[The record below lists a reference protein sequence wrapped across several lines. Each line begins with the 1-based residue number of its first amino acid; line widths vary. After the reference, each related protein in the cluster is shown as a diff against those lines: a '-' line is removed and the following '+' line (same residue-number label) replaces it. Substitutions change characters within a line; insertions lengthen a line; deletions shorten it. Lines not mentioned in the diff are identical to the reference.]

1 MLVGLLALTVTAAFA
16 GAAIYVSVAEQP
28 ARLRLDDRALLQEWQ
43 PSYKR
48 GAAMQASIA
57 IVACVLGAVAW
68 WQTGNLAY
76 LVGAVLIILP
86 WPWTLINDADK
97 STAGGDGRGRHQP
110 ESPGVDRQMGQSA
123 SGSRRAWR
131 AGGTGIPVGKCLTS
145 LQRFFSAK
153 RPHYSKAAGWRSR
166 PSRADKVSR
175 SSSESLAPTSSVI
188 DRP

>member
-57 IVACVLGAVAW
+57 VVACVLGVIAW

-86 WPWTLINDADK
+86 WPWTLIA
-97 STAGGDGRGRHQP
+97 
-110 ESPGVDRQMGQSA
+110 MM
-123 SGSRRAWR
+123 
-131 AGGTGIPVGKCLTS
+131 
-145 LQRFFSAK
+145 
-153 RPHYSKAAGWRSR
+153 
-166 PSRADKVSR
+166 
-175 SSSESLAPTSSVI
+175 PTN
-188 DRP
+188 RLLEAM

>member
-57 IVACVLGAVAW
+57 VVACVLGVIAW

-86 WPWTLINDADK
+86 WPWTLIAMMPTNRLLEAMDAAAANPQARALIVK
-97 STAGGDGRGRHQP
+97 WGNLHLVRVML
-110 ESPGVDRQMGQSA
+110 GVLA
-123 SGSRRAWR
+123 ALAFLWGS
-131 AGGTGIPVGKCLTS
+131 V
-145 LQRFFSAK
+145 
-153 RPHYSKAAGWRSR
+153 
-166 PSRADKVSR
+166 
-175 SSSESLAPTSSVI
+175 
-188 DRP
+188 